1 MRKTAGSSETAPP
14 DTALAIAEHWVR
26 SRCWC
31 QCDAHGKPLEGAVK
45 ELAALIER
53 GLAQQRY
60 ECSIAIESLPG
71 IGAGGTDR
79 ERPLVTRVDA
89 VRAALNARLTDGEVE

>member
-1 MRKTAGSSETAPP
+1 MTTERDTP
-14 DTALAIAEHWVR
+14 DTALAIAEHWIQT
-26 SRCWC
+26 RCFC
-31 QCDAHGKPLEGAVK
+31 CCDEDNRPLEGAVK

-53 GLAQQRY
+53 GLSQQRL